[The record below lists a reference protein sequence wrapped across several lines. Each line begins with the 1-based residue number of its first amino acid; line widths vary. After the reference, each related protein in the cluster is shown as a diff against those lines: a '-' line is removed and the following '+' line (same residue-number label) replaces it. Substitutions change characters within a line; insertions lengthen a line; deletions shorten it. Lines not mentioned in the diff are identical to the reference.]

1 MDRTSKVG
9 HEQLGE
15 SEKLGLAMKKG
26 LHQVS
31 LESGTYIT
39 GDQRAAY
46 RGNSTIFK
54 GIPGLIL
61 LAWGQWFCTLPSSH
75 SSKLAGE
82 SSGPTC
88 TIRSKSQDSY
98 HQEE

>member
-26 LHQVS
+26 LHRVS

-82 SSGPTC
+82 SSEPKGTLKSE
-88 TIRSKSQDSY
+88 SKGIIFQAG
-98 HQEE
+98 